1 MYIDK
6 VYIIS
11 IDHREEYIQELL
23 ERANMLPLPYGTK
36 VEVFEGYVGKRLI
49 EEEGQEYTLY
59 DGWEL
64 PESTIKY
71 DFWNRPT
78 TYGEAGGMI
87 SHTRCWE
94 DAYKNGY
101 NTIMILEDDFVPR
114 VPIDWTIFEEMDDYE
129 WDLCLMSHNSL
140 HRIFKQLMDSKRI
153 GKEHFV
159 RPSAFYNTH
168 TYILKR
174 TGIEKLVEKHLPTL
188 KKNIIVSDEFLS
200 AVIASHPRD
209 DVRKMFVSNLS
220 AIATKVDYTGQT
232 RFQDFGNSLTEPT
245 EDDLKRQK
253 GSNTPS

>member
-11 IDHREEYIQELL
+11 IDHREEYIEELL
-23 ERANMLPLPYGTK
+23 QRAEMLPLPFGCE

-49 EEEGQEYTLY
+49 EEEGDEYTLY
-59 DGWEL
+59 KGWEL
-64 PESTIKY
+64 PESKIKY

-94 DAYKNGY
+94 DAHKNGY
-101 NTIMILEDDFVPR
+101 NTIMILEDDFIPR
-114 VPIDWTIFEEMDDYE
+114 IPIDWSIFDEMDDYE
-129 WDLCLMSHNSL
+129 WDMCLMSHNSL
-140 HRIFKQLMDSKRI
+140 HRVFRKLIDSKRI
-153 GKEHFV
+153 GKKHFV

-174 TGIEKLVEKHLPTL
+174 KGIEKLVEQHLPIL

-200 AVIASHPRD
+200 SVISSHPRSD
-209 DVRKMFVSNLS
+209 IRGMFISNLS
-220 AIATKVDYTGQT
+220 AIATKVDYTGQS
-232 RFQDFGNSLTEPT
+232 RFQDLGNSLTEPT
-245 EDDLKRQK
+245 DEDIKRQK
-253 GSNTPS
+253 GE

>member
-11 IDHREEYIQELL
+11 IDHREEYKEELL
-23 ERANMLPLPYGTK
+23 RAANMLPLPHGCE
-36 VEVFEGYVGKRLI
+36 VEIFEGYVGKRLI
-49 EEEGQEYTLY
+49 EEEGEEYTLY

-101 NTIMILEDDFVPR
+101 NSIMILEDDFIPR
-114 VPIDWTIFEEMDDYE
+114 IPIDWNIFDEMDDYE

-140 HRIFKQLMDSKRI
+140 HRVFKKLIDTKRI
-153 GKEHFV
+153 GKKHFV
-159 RPSAFYNTH
+159 RPSAFYNTQRFFRGFH
-168 TYILKR
+168 VSKYMDL
-174 TGIEKLVEKHLPTL
+174 GIGFK
-188 KKNIIVSDEFLS
+188 S
-200 AVIASHPRD
+200 
-209 DVRKMFVSNLS
+209 
-220 AIATKVDYTGQT
+220 
-232 RFQDFGNSLTEPT
+232 
-245 EDDLKRQK
+245 
-253 GSNTPS
+253 